1 MGCVFVLTTVY
12 TNGKIKKETGKGG
25 DLLQK
30 AEDIGVRI
38 VSWDVF
44 KEIKL

>member
-1 MGCVFVLTTVY
+1 MLTTVY
-12 TNGKIKKETGKGG
+12 TNGKIKIETGKGG

-44 KEIKL
+44 GEIEF

>member
-12 TNGKIKKETGKGG
+12 TNGKIKIETGKSG

>member
-12 TNGKIKKETGKGG
+12 TNGKIKIETGKGG

-38 VSWDVF
+38 VSWDAF

>member
-12 TNGKIKKETGKGG
+12 TNGKIKIETGKGG

>member
-12 TNGKIKKETGKGG
+12 TNGKIKIETGKGG

-30 AEDIGVRI
+30 VEDVGVRI